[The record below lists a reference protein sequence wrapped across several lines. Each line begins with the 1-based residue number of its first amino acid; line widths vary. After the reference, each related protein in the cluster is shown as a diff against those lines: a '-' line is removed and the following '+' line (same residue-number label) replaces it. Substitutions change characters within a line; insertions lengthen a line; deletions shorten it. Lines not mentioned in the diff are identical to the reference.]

1 MTAVTT
7 PTPYLVIRGAR
18 EAATLPAHNVDNG
31 VRSSRLV
38 GRDEGARH
46 LGMQIT
52 ELDPGAHIIAHLHAH
67 EETVMVLEGKAE
79 LWLGGTWHALDAGC
93 FAAIPLGAV
102 HSWRNRSSEIARWF
116 TVRAPLPP
124 VSGEPGMIQIDVPD
138 HPLSAEVQE
147 VGNIVPWQS
156 TVGRLTADDQPPY
169 GPLSLGG
176 LGYYGTHVKSIS
188 AAMAVDHHRG
198 AIHHTMFMIA
208 APPRTADSPSSLSPH
223 VHPFEEGFLILQD
236 ETEWELEGEP
246 HRASAGDMVW
256 VGVGTS
262 HKVMSAAG
270 SSARWIEVQA
280 PAPPRQHGFLFPH
293 EWRAL
298 ADARKADGRSAG
310 ELAL

>member
-1 MTAVTT
+1 MTTATT
-7 PTPYLVIRGAR
+7 STPYVVIRGAR
-18 EAATLPAHNVDNG
+18 DAATSPAHHAGDG
-31 VRSSRLV
+31 VRSCRLI
-38 GRDEGARH
+38 GREEGARH

-52 ELDPGAHIIAHLHAH
+52 ELDSGARIPAHLHAH
-67 EETVMVLEGKAE
+67 EETVMVLEGTAE
-79 LWLGGTWHALDAGC
+79 LWLGGVWHNLDQGC

-102 HSWRNRSSEIARWF
+102 HSWRNRSAESARWF

-124 VSGEPGMIQIDVPD
+124 VSCEPGMVQIDVPD
-138 HPLSAEVQE
+138 HPLGEEVQE

-156 TVGRLTADDQPPY
+156 AVGRLTADDQPPY

-198 AIHHTMFMIA
+198 AVHHTMFTIA
-208 APPRTADSPSSLSPH
+208 APPRTSNSPSSLSPH
-223 VHPFEEGFLILQD
+223 VHPFEEGFLILKD
-236 ETEWELEGEP
+236 ETEWEIEGEP
-246 HRASAGDMVW
+246 VRAAAGDLVW

-280 PAPPRQHGFLFPH
+280 PAPPAQNGFLFPH

-298 ADARKADGRSAG
+298 AEVRKSDRGSLR